1 MTILAFF
8 IILIVLILA
17 HELGHF
23 VTAKMSGVKVEE
35 FGIFLP
41 PRIYGKKI
49 GETIYSINAIP
60 LGGFNR
66 LSGEEDPKA
75 ERSLSGKSKPIRLLV
90 LGAGSL
96 MNLILPLLLLVIA
109 FTLPHQV
116 EVPNPDTDPG
126 QVLVVSVS
134 DGSPAKLA
142 GIQPGDILLKING
155 VEISTASQCQQEINA
170 NLGKETTITIDR
182 GNVPFEVNLIPR
194 TQPVPGQGPIG
205 VGLTVVKLES
215 TPFWQAIPQGAAR
228 YWNILVLFVNGIRET
243 VQGTVPF
250 DVTGPVGIAQVVG
263 EVAKT
268 GMSNLLQLAAII
280 SINLGIVNIFPIP
293 GLDGGRVAF
302 VLLEWV
308 RRGKRVS
315 PQTERLVHGIG
326 FLLLMA
332 LIILVTYHD
341 IMRIIHGQSP
351 LG

>member
-1 MTILAFF
+1 MAVTLISFF
-8 IILIVLILA
+8 IILIVLIFA

-23 VTAKMSGVKVEE
+23 VTAKLSGVKVEE

-41 PRIYGKKI
+41 PRVWGKKI

-60 LGGFNR
+60 LGGFNK

-75 ERSLSGKSKPIRLLV
+75 ERSLAGKSIPVRLLV

-96 MNLILPLLLLVIA
+96 MNLILPIILLAIA
-109 FTLPHQV
+109 FMVPHLETIDTV
-116 EVPNPDTDPG
+116 VIEEVAAN
-126 QVLVVSVS
+126 
-134 DGSPAKLA
+134 SPAAQA
-142 GIQPGDILLKING
+142 GMASGDTILTING
-155 VEISTASQCQQEINA
+155 MQVTTVDEYSNVISQ
-170 NLGKETTITIDR
+170 NLGKQVIVTFKSNDGVSKEATLTPR
-182 GNVPFEVNLIPR
+182 VNPP
-194 TQPVPGQGPIG
+194 QGQGATG
-205 VGLTVVKLES
+205 VALGPGTARVS
-215 TPFWQAIPQGAAR
+215 SPFWEAIPEGAVR
-228 YWNILVLFVNGIRET
+228 YWDILVLFVNGIRQT

-250 DVTGPVGIAQVVG
+250 EVTGPVGIAQVVG

-268 GMSNLLQLAAII
+268 GISNLLQLAAII

-293 GLDGGRVAF
+293 GLDGGRIVF

-315 PQTERLVHGIG
+315 PQTERLVHSIG

-332 LIILVTYHD
+332 LIILVTYRD
-341 IMRIIHGQSP
+341 IVRLIHGQNP